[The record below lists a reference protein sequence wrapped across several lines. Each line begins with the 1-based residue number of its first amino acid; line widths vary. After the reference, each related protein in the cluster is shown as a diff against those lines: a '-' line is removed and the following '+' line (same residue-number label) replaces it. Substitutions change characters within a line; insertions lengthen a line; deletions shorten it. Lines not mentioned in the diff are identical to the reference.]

1 MTPPIATHAGLRT
14 ASPPPVV
21 PGVELPLIEWGN
33 LALRAGRVGTN
44 YPHMAWLQR
53 FEGGVSIDDLEA
65 EARRIG
71 TNPYA
76 FGRRLK
82 KSRFPGG
89 RMRWTQCENVPP
101 VEFSSEPVEDWREW
115 VDSMLGRRLDPER
128 EHGWT
133 MLACETSDGET
144 IVLVLMHHLFGTAR
158 GIMDACF
165 NPEIH
170 DPLTGSTGYTFTNEY
185 DYSRRA
191 ELRGILDRIRLGFV
205 GLGMALRA
213 IPIAIKKA
221 RSAPTPAAPGLPT
234 PLRAARGSDPTR
246 KDLSPDR
253 VYACYR
259 APEAKLEAI
268 AAEYGGS
275 SNSLLTAITANLLR
289 RARIA
294 RGGPTDRN
302 IQLVIPMDIPD
313 EQKREKLANVGKE
326 PGAEDLLITAAVVL
340 PGGSPAHAELGQ
352 TKARTKEAYIAD
364 SQTPTAMRGAN
375 DVARFFPER
384 LTYFFAAKAATAFD
398 GCASNVGELPES
410 FRLLGEHEAV
420 ETEMIGFPIG
430 NELMSAITRS
440 GGNVALTFMTDPA
453 RMGDNK
459 DLRQWLAEELAAWG
473 IS

>member
-1 MTPPIATHAGLRT
+1 MTPPITTDADLRT
-14 ASPPPVV
+14 ASSPPAV

-53 FEGGVSIDDLEA
+53 FDGSVSIDDLEA

-89 RMRWTQCENVPP
+89 RMRWTQVANVAP
-101 VEFSSEPVEDWREW
+101 VEFNSEPVEDWRAW
-115 VDSMLGRRLDPER
+115 VDSVLGRRLDPER
-128 EHGWT
+128 DHGWA
-133 MLACETSDGET
+133 MLACETTDGDT
-144 IVLVLMHHLFGTAR
+144 IVLVLMHHLYGTAR

-165 NPEIH
+165 NSAEH
-170 DPLTGSTGYTFTNEY
+170 DPLTGSTGFTFTHEY
-185 DYSRRA
+185 DYSAFA
-191 ELRGILDRIRLGFV
+191 ELRGIWDRIRLGFV

-221 RSAPTPAAPGLPT
+221 RSAPKAAAPGLPT

-259 APEAKLEAI
+259 AP
-268 AAEYGGS
+268 AAEVEAAAAAFGGS
-275 SNSLLTAITANLLR
+275 SNTLLTAITANMLR

-294 RGGPTDRN
+294 RGGPVDRN
-302 IQLVIPMDIPD
+302 LQLVIPMDIPE
-313 EQKREKLANVGKE
+313 EQKRHKLANIGKE
-326 PGAEDLLITAAVVL
+326 PGTEDLLITAALVL
-340 PGGSPAHAELGQ
+340 PGGAPAHTELGQ

-364 SQTPTAMRGAN
+364 SLTPTAMRGAN

-398 GCASNVGELPES
+398 GCASNVGELPEN
-410 FRLLGEHEAV
+410 FRFLGEHEAV

-430 NELMSAITRS
+430 NELMSALTRS
-440 GGNVALTFMTDPA
+440 GGDIAMAFMTDPA
-453 RMGDNK
+453 RMGDNT